1 MRKIRLLS
9 LIAIISVFTLV
20 LSACTSVEA
29 PDKVVSNAFTALKAY
44 DLQTVAKY
52 LDVEKVQ
59 NFGESTD
66 SITDDSEELMKV
78 MFSKLDAKVI
88 ASEVENDNAVVK
100 TEVTT
105 IDMKSV
111 FGKYIT
117 QAFALAFR
125 SLGEDSGPSDEDIE
139 KMFLDLISN
148 ETTTVTNTVDIKLK
162 KVDKEWKID
171 VDEALQD
178 AIFGGMLT
186 AAKDMEESFNFE
198 ESDFDDT
205 SETDLS
211 SSNESFSD
219 VDMLFEINNFII
231 GDIWNDGF
239 CDISH
244 FIEDG
249 KNSLGET
256 MDIDFTISQLD
267 KAMVK
272 LEAYNIEINAMS
284 DPMTEEA
291 KEIWAKLYPEIKTL
305 YAKLKES
312 TPQASDSSFDF
323 DTGLFNQY
331 SDAFWDAVYD
341 LE

>member
-1 MRKIRLLS
+1 MKKVRLLS

-88 ASEVENDNAVVK
+88 SSEIDKDSAIVK
-100 TEVTT
+100 TEVTM

-111 FGKYIT
+111 FGKYIA
-117 QAFALAFR
+117 QAFALAFS
-125 SLGEDSGPSDEDIE
+125 SLGDSEASVEEDAN
-139 KMFLDLISN
+139 KMFFDLINS
-148 ETTTVTNTVDIKLK
+148 ETATVTNTIDIKLN

-171 VDEALQD
+171 VNEEFQD
-178 AIFGGMLT
+178 AMLGGMLS
-186 AAKDMEESFNFE
+186 AINDMADSFNSDDSSFAISDD
-198 ESDFDDT
+198 ESST
-205 SETDLS
+205 ELSETI
-211 SSNESFSD
+211 SD
-219 VDMLFEINNFII
+219 VDMLNEIDNFIT

-239 CDISH
+239 CDISWY
-244 FIEDG
+244 IDNG
-249 KNSLGET
+249 TNSIGDT
-256 MDIDFTISQLD
+256 MDIDFAISQLD

-272 LEAYNIEINAMS
+272 LEEYNTIVDNMT
-284 DPMTEEA
+284 DPQVTDA
-291 KEIWAKLYPEIKTL
+291 KEIWSKLYPEIKSL
-305 YAKLKES
+305 YSKLEDT
-312 TPQASDSSFDF
+312 TPKANDPSYNF
-323 DTGLFNQY
+323 DTGLFSQY
-331 SDAFWDAVYD
+331 SDAFSDAIYD